1 MCVFP
6 YTCVS
11 WCLYHYGDSGLVS
24 QSQNG
29 DEFQSGDQ
37 KPDPHKCLRMCVS
50 LSLCV
55 RLLVSACVV
64 CRLSVYPESC
74 VLNCNLEI
82 FHCVCFEAVSF
93 LHRYLNGSHVLQ
105 LGGVNENI
113 SYEYPQLQ
121 FKHFNGCIRNL
132 LVDSKV

>member
-1 MCVFP
+1 MSAYVCV
-6 YTCVS
+6 C
-11 WCLYHYGDSGLVS
+11 
-24 QSQNG
+24 
-29 DEFQSGDQ
+29 
-37 KPDPHKCLRMCVS
+37 

-55 RLLVSACVV
+55 RLLVSAHVSAHVSECVV